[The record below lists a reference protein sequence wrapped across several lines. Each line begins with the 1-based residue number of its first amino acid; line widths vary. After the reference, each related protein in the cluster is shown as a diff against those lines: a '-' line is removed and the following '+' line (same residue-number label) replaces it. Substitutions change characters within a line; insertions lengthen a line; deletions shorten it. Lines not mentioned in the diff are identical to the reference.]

1 MAKIVLS
8 KVAPKKV
15 TDIPIKTIMINEQEV
30 SLIEYLPSADKASF
44 VERVLNNVIDD
55 TGYVNPMKLDIYFNI
70 EIVKTYTNISITD
83 KMMEN
88 PTKLFDTLYVNGIID
103 TILAEINADEYNDL
117 YNYVGE
123 ATESVVAY
131 LNSFTGVMKR
141 ISENYDATKM
151 NVDEIMHTLDDPEK
165 IGLVKDILDKI
176 G

>member
-15 TDIPIKTIMINEQEV
+15 TDIPVKTIMINEQEV

-103 TILAEINADEYNDL
+103 AILAEINTDEYNDL
-117 YNYVGE
+117 YNYVDE

-151 NVDEIMHTLDDPEK
+151 NVDEIMQTLDDPEK

>member
-15 TDIPIKTIMINEQEV
+15 TDIPVKTIMINEQEV

-103 TILAEINADEYNDL
+103 AILAEINADEYNDL
-117 YNYVGE
+117 YNYVDE
-123 ATESVVAY
+123 ATENVVAY
-131 LNSFTGVMKR
+131 LNSFAGMMKTV
-141 ISENYDATKM
+141 SDNYNITNM
-151 NVDEIMHTLDDPEK
+151 NIDETMRKLDDPDK
-165 IGLVKDILDKI
+165 IGLVKDVLEKI